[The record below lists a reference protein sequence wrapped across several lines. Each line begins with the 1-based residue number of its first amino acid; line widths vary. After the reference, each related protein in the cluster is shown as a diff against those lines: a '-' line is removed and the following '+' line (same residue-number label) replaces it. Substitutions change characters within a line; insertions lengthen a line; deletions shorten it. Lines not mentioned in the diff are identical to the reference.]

1 MLQSDIIN
9 KFSCS
14 GGLNE
19 SLEKYYST
27 KKKEHEISLKDL
39 ENLQEL
45 QAKYKQVD
53 GPQYKELVKR
63 FTQIQTIIKAKTELF
78 NNL

>member
-14 GGLNE
+14 EGLNK
-19 SLEKYYST
+19 SLEKYYNT
-27 KKKEHEISLKDL
+27 KKKEYEISLKDL
-39 ENLQEL
+39 ESLKEL
-45 QAKYKQVD
+45 QTKYEQVD

-63 FTQIQTIIKAKTELF
+63 FTQIQTITKAKTELF

>member
-14 GGLNE
+14 EGLNE
-19 SLEKYYST
+19 SLEKYYNI
-27 KKKEHEISLKDL
+27 KKKEYEISLKEL

-45 QAKYKQVD
+45 QTKYKQVD